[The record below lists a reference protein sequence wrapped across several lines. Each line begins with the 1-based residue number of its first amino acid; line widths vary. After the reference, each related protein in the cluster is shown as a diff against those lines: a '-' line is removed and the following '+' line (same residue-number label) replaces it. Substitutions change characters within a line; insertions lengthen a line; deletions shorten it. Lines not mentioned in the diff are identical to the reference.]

1 MYFILILRLIWIFS
15 NTLYY
20 ILLSI
25 IHPQKIPQIKQAWAK
40 SSLNKLGYELQTT
53 PTDSSLNWNDPLILV
68 GNHISYLDILVVL
81 AAHPQTVFLSK
92 IEVKKWPIIG
102 WGARRA
108 GTLFVDR
115 NSIKDRRALRE
126 QIFNKLQ
133 QTHTHLVIFPSG
145 TTTLNEDI
153 MWKKGA
159 FEIAEACSI
168 PIQTFKI
175 NYSPLRESAYIDDDQ
190 LLQQMLIQLKT
201 KNKKAYFKWGDR
213 YSITNAKIDMID
225 IKKNALEIR
234 I

>member
-1 MYFILILRLIWIFS
+1 M
-15 NTLYY
+15 
-20 ILLSI
+20 
-25 IHPQKIPQIKQAWAK
+25 IHPQKIPQLKQKWAK
-40 SSLNKLGYELQTT
+40 SSLAQLGYELQTT
-53 PTDSSLNWNDPLILV
+53 PANSKLNWNDPLILV

-81 AAHPQTVFLSK
+81 AAHPQAVFLSK
-92 IEVKKWPIIG
+92 IEVKTWPIIG
-102 WGARRA
+102 WGARLA

-153 MWKKGA
+153 SWKKGP

-175 NYSPLRESAYIDDDQ
+175 NYAPLRESAYIDDDQ
-190 LLQQMLIQLKT
+190 LLQQMINQLKT

-213 YSITNAKIDMID
+213 YSVTDAKIDMIS
-225 IKKNALEIR
+225 IKKSTLEIQ